1 MIITSPKVKISLKF
15 QQSLLL
21 IILIFVSAPS
31 SLFGQDPSTD
41 LTDALERFN
50 QNIGGSGKGN
60 QESAPSSADGYKS
73 FVQNELQNIFYK
85 KVMVCHHSLLLD

>member
-1 MIITSPKVKISLKF
+1 MIITSPKVKISLKS

-21 IILIFVSAPS
+21 IILIFVSAS
-31 SLFGQDPSTD
+31 SSIFGQDPDD

-60 QESAPSSADGYKS
+60 LGLK
-73 FVQNELQNIFYK
+73 
-85 KVMVCHHSLLLD
+85 